1 MSELKD
7 TEDHQWIR
15 LEEDNTAVVG
25 ITDYAQ
31 EQLGDV
37 VYVEMPAIGR
47 ELGKDD
53 EAALV
58 ESVKAAGEVKMPLTG
73 TVLSV
78 NENLEDEPE
87 LVNADPEGDGR
98 QRSRLLPQDRREFRL
113 LPGVVLMAPA
123 EMAKASGLLVDRPA
137 QVQRLDDLS
146 RLQRE
151 VLAN

>member
-1 MSELKD
+1 MSELKY

-15 LEEDNTAVVG
+15 LEENNTAVVG

-37 VYVEMPAIGR
+37 VYVEMPAVGR

-58 ESVKAAGEVKMPLTG
+58 ESVKAAGDVKMPLTG

-87 LVNADPEGDGR
+87 LVNADPEGDGWFMTIAINNPEEVEG
-98 QRSRLLPQDRREFRL
+98 LMDDNDYNEFL
-113 LPGVVLMAPA
+113 T
-123 EMAKASGLLVDRPA
+123 GL
-137 QVQRLDDLS
+137 
-146 RLQRE
+146 
-151 VLAN
+151 

>member
-1 MSELKD
+1 MSELKY

-87 LVNADPEGDGR
+87 LVNADPEGDGWFMTI
-98 QRSRLLPQDRREFRL
+98 SIINPEEVEGLMDDNDYNEF
-113 LPGVVLMAPA
+113 LM
-123 EMAKASGLLVDRPA
+123 GL
-137 QVQRLDDLS
+137 
-146 RLQRE
+146 
-151 VLAN
+151 

>member
-1 MSELKD
+1 MSELRY

-15 LEEDNTAVVG
+15 LEEDNTAVIG

-37 VYVEMPAIGR
+37 VYIEMPAVGR

-53 EAALV
+53 EAAIV

-78 NENLEDEPE
+78 NENLQDEPE
-87 LVNADPEGDGR
+87 LVNADPEGDGWFMTI
-98 QRSRLLPQDRREFRL
+98 SIINPEEVEGLMDDNDYNEF
-113 LPGVVLMAPA
+113 LM
-123 EMAKASGLLVDRPA
+123 SL
-137 QVQRLDDLS
+137 
-146 RLQRE
+146 
-151 VLAN
+151 

>member
-1 MSELKD
+1 MSELKY

-37 VYVEMPAIGR
+37 VYVEMPAVGR
-47 ELGKDD
+47 ALGKDD

-58 ESVKAAGEVKMPLTG
+58 ESVKAAGDVKMPLTG

-78 NENLEDEPE
+78 NENLQDEPE
-87 LVNADPEGDGR
+87 LVNADPEGDGWFMTITINNPEEVEG
-98 QRSRLLPQDRREFRL
+98 LMDDNDYNEFL
-113 LPGVVLMAPA
+113 T
-123 EMAKASGLLVDRPA
+123 GL
-137 QVQRLDDLS
+137 
-146 RLQRE
+146 
-151 VLAN
+151 

>member
-1 MSELKD
+1 MSELKY

-15 LEEDNTAVVG
+15 LEEDNTAVIG

-37 VYVEMPAIGR
+37 VYVEMPEVGR

-53 EAALV
+53 EAAIV

-78 NENLEDEPE
+78 NENLLDEPE
-87 LVNADPEGDGR
+87 LVNADPEGEGWFMTISIINPEEVEGLMD
-98 QRSRLLPQDRREFRL
+98 DNDYNEFL
-113 LPGVVLMAPA
+113 T
-123 EMAKASGLLVDRPA
+123 GL
-137 QVQRLDDLS
+137 
-146 RLQRE
+146 
-151 VLAN
+151 

>member
-1 MSELKD
+1 MSELKY

-37 VYVEMPAIGR
+37 VYVEMPAVGR

-58 ESVKAAGEVKMPLTG
+58 ESVKAAGDVKMPLTG

-87 LVNADPEGDGR
+87 LVNADPEGDGWFMTIAINNPEEVEG
-98 QRSRLLPQDRREFRL
+98 LMDDNDYNEFL
-113 LPGVVLMAPA
+113 T
-123 EMAKASGLLVDRPA
+123 GL
-137 QVQRLDDLS
+137 
-146 RLQRE
+146 
-151 VLAN
+151 

>member
-1 MSELKD
+1 MSELRY

-15 LEEDNTAVVG
+15 LEEDNTAVIG

-37 VYVEMPAIGR
+37 VYIEMPAVGR

-53 EAALV
+53 EAAIV

-78 NENLEDEPE
+78 NENLQDEPE
-87 LVNADPEGDGR
+87 LVNADPEGDGWFMTI
-98 QRSRLLPQDRREFRL
+98 SITNPEEVEGLMDDNDYNEF
-113 LPGVVLMAPA
+113 LM
-123 EMAKASGLLVDRPA
+123 SL
-137 QVQRLDDLS
+137 
-146 RLQRE
+146 
-151 VLAN
+151 

>member
-1 MSELKD
+1 MSELKY

-15 LEEDNTAVVG
+15 LEENDTAVVG

-37 VYVEMPAIGR
+37 VYVELPDVGR

-53 EAALV
+53 EAAQV

-78 NENLEDEPE
+78 NDSLEDEPE
-87 LVNADPEGDGR
+87 LVNTDPEGDGWFMTI
-98 QRSRLLPQDRREFRL
+98 S
-113 LPGVVLMAPA
+113 VLYPEEA
-123 EMAKASGLLVDRPA
+123 ETLMDDNDYNEYLSGL
-137 QVQRLDDLS
+137 
-146 RLQRE
+146 
-151 VLAN
+151 

>member
-1 MSELKD
+1 MSEIKF
-7 TEDHQWIR
+7 TEDHAWIR
-15 LEEDNTAVVG
+15 LEDNGTATIG

-37 VYVEMPAIGR
+37 VYVEMPAVGR

-87 LVNADPEGDGR
+87 LVNVDPEGDGWFLTI
-98 QRSRLLPQDRREFRL
+98 SINNPEEVKGLMDDNDYNEFL
-113 LPGVVLMAPA
+113 T
-123 EMAKASGLLVDRPA
+123 GLQLRNLINYHKYIYIY
-137 QVQRLDDLS
+137 QQYIKYT
-146 RLQRE
+146 
-151 VLAN
+151 

>member
-1 MSELKD
+1 MSELKY

-37 VYVEMPAIGR
+37 VYVEMPAVGR

-53 EAALV
+53 EAAIV

-78 NENLEDEPE
+78 NENLQDEPE
-87 LVNADPEGDGR
+87 LVNTDPEGDGWFMTI
-98 QRSRLLPQDRREFRL
+98 SVINPEEVEGLMDDNDYNEFL
-113 LPGVVLMAPA
+113 TGI
-123 EMAKASGLLVDRPA
+123 
-137 QVQRLDDLS
+137 
-146 RLQRE
+146 
-151 VLAN
+151 

>member
-1 MSELKD
+1 MSELKY

-37 VYVEMPAIGR
+37 VYVEMPAVGR

-53 EAALV
+53 EAAIV

-78 NENLEDEPE
+78 NEILQDEPE
-87 LVNADPEGDGR
+87 LVNTDPEGDGWFMTI
-98 QRSRLLPQDRREFRL
+98 SVINPEEVEGLMDDNDYNEFL
-113 LPGVVLMAPA
+113 TGI
-123 EMAKASGLLVDRPA
+123 
-137 QVQRLDDLS
+137 
-146 RLQRE
+146 
-151 VLAN
+151 

>member
-1 MSELKD
+1 MSELKY

-78 NENLEDEPE
+78 NENLQDEPE
-87 LVNADPEGDGR
+87 LVNADPEGDGWFMTI
-98 QRSRLLPQDRREFRL
+98 SIINPEEVEGLMDDNDYNEFL
-113 LPGVVLMAPA
+113 T
-123 EMAKASGLLVDRPA
+123 GL
-137 QVQRLDDLS
+137 
-146 RLQRE
+146 
-151 VLAN
+151 

>member
-1 MSELKD
+1 MSELKY

-37 VYVEMPAIGR
+37 VYVEMPAVGR
-47 ELGKDD
+47 EIGKDD

-78 NENLEDEPE
+78 NENLQDEPE
-87 LVNADPEGDGR
+87 LVNADPEGDGWFMTITINNPEEVEG
-98 QRSRLLPQDRREFRL
+98 LMDDNDYNEFL
-113 LPGVVLMAPA
+113 T
-123 EMAKASGLLVDRPA
+123 GL
-137 QVQRLDDLS
+137 
-146 RLQRE
+146 
-151 VLAN
+151 

>member
-1 MSELKD
+1 MSELKY

-15 LEEDNTAVVG
+15 LEEDNTAVIG

-37 VYVEMPAIGR
+37 VYIEMPAVGR

-53 EAALV
+53 EAAIV

-78 NENLEDEPE
+78 NENLQDEPE
-87 LVNADPEGDGR
+87 LVNADPEGEGWFMTISIINPEEVEGLMD
-98 QRSRLLPQDRREFRL
+98 DNDYNEFL
-113 LPGVVLMAPA
+113 T
-123 EMAKASGLLVDRPA
+123 GL
-137 QVQRLDDLS
+137 
-146 RLQRE
+146 
-151 VLAN
+151 